1 MAQSHPVV
9 SAAGILLMTRPT
21 LKGVATNH
29 PFNPSTQN
37 GGDQDGGDQGTRDQD
52 GGGRQFLLMRHSD
65 RWDLPKGHAE
75 PGETPRQTALRE
87 TEEETGIDVSR
98 ITLDDAFVY
107 SITYPVTYRDHGDR
121 VFEKRVTFFIGYVDQ
136 PWPVNC
142 TEHVGHEWFRWNPP
156 HRIQAQTI
164 DPLLAAVDAHFR
176 TTD

>member
-29 PFNPSTQN
+29 PLDSSK
-37 GGDQDGGDQGTRDQD
+37 QGTRDQGGD
-52 GGGRQFLLMRHSD
+52 GRRFLLMRHSD

-87 TEEETGIDVSR
+87 TEEETGIDGSR

-107 SITYPVTYRDHGDR
+107 SITYPVTYRNHGDR

-136 PWPVNC
+136 TWPVNC

-156 HRIQAQTI
+156 HGIQAQTI
-164 DPLLAAVDAHFR
+164 DPLLAAVDAHLR